1 MKMKEKSDFVSG
13 NGTGHRV
20 GHLAGADGGESVAL
34 MEPMLIGDD
43 AKGRAA
49 LSDLA
54 VDLAAKAAGFRRSLP
69 DGMLS
74 TLADAVRNMDC
85 YYSNLIEG
93 HDTDPVD
100 IEKALNNDYS
110 ADPKKRDLQL
120 EAKAH
125 VAVQRW
131 IDEGGLTGR
140 ATSLDGLLEV
150 HKRFC
155 EHLPESLLTVR
166 DPTTNE
172 LIPVILGEIRARDV
186 MVGRHL
192 AVSPGAVRRFLE
204 RFEKAYSKL
213 GTTQGILSA
222 AAAHHRLVWIHPFTD
237 GNGRV
242 ARLMSHAMLL
252 QQLDTGGV
260 WSIARGLA
268 RRQAD
273 YKRHL
278 AACDMTRRNDL
289 DGRGNLSQEALVEF
303 TKFFLEICIDQVS
316 FMEQLMQ
323 PDRLRSRLMLW
334 AEEEM
339 RIGKLP
345 QKAAQVLE
353 AVLYRGELPRA
364 ELATLLGVT
373 DRQARRIA
381 SDLSEYGIIVSE
393 SARAPWRLAFPAT
406 LAPRLMP
413 GLFPE

>member
-1 MKMKEKSDFVSG
+1 
-13 NGTGHRV
+13 
-20 GHLAGADGGESVAL
+20 
-34 MEPMLIGDD
+34 
-43 AKGRAA
+43 
-49 LSDLA
+49 
-54 VDLAAKAAGFRRSLP
+54 
-69 DGMLS
+69 
-74 TLADAVRNMDC
+74 
-85 YYSNLIEG
+85 
-93 HDTDPVD
+93 
-100 IEKALNNDYS
+100 
-110 ADPKKRDLQL
+110 
-120 EAKAH
+120 
-125 VAVQRW
+125 
-131 IDEGGLTGR
+131 
-140 ATSLDGLLEV
+140 
-150 HKRFC
+150 
-155 EHLPESLLTVR
+155 
-166 DPTTNE
+166 
-172 LIPVILGEIRARDV
+172 
-186 MVGRHL
+186 VGRHL
-192 AVSPGAVRRFLE
+192 AVSPGAVHRFLE

-222 AAAHHRLVWIHPFTD
+222 AAAHHRFVWIHPFAD

-289 DGRGNLSQEALVEF
+289 DGRGNLSQEGLVEF

-334 AEEEM
+334 AEEEK

-345 QKAAQVLE
+345 QKGAQVLE

-364 ELATLLGVT
+364 ELTTLLGVT

-393 SARAPWRLAFPAT
+393 SARAMAAFPAT